1 MDITEGTTDIILD
14 LPTTNLPLE
23 TYYIFA
29 YLKAVNEPVYVP
41 IPGAVKELDRK
52 FLFYYTDIQI
62 YIGVSN
68 FDGSDLTKGWIANAG
83 INELHLLFVEISNL
97 TGKTQEDFK
106 TSLKKTMSRNLQ
118 IFSFTLIVS
127 SAPKC

>member
-1 MDITEGTTDIILD
+1 M
-14 LPTTNLPLE
+14 
-23 TYYIFA
+23 
-29 YLKAVNEPVYVP
+29 
-41 IPGAVKELDRK
+41 DRK

-106 TSLKKTMSRNLQ
+106 TSLKNEGVDTKNYDEMIKYFGLD
-118 IFSFTLIVS
+118 
-127 SAPKC
+127 